1 MTTEPLRDRQTPA
14 DAVAGLLAA
23 ASLFLSLI
31 AVAYRPMRLIPFAV
45 VLSLVAAA
53 MSDRQRR
60 LAGAAT
66 AACALCWVVG
76 VTIAV
81 ITKNPLY

>member
-1 MTTEPLRDRQTPA
+1 MTTDPLHDRQSAA

-23 ASLFLSLI
+23 AALFVSLFAL
-31 AVAYRPMRLIPFAV
+31 AYRPMRLIPAAV

-53 MSDRQRR
+53 MTDRHRR
-60 LAGAAT
+60 LVVAA
-66 AACALCWVVG
+66 AAAAAVCWVVG

-81 ITKNPLY
+81 VTKNPLF